1 MCYERCHIWK
11 HGQKHKSAML
21 EADKL
26 ETQAEA
32 ELEVTQTIKEL
43 VREVAQT
50 LGAPEQWIAPVA
62 RMY

>member
-1 MCYERCHIWK
+1 
-11 HGQKHKSAML
+11 ML